1 MGLILE
7 ARKARLS
14 RHQGRGQALQTR
26 RPREVCELSALL
38 GSAELSR
45 QVLAP
50 LSPSLITQLVRLRPE
65 RFTMQ
70 TILRMFDKNS
80 NSGRKNMTRLLC
92 LMRNVQA
99 DRKPI
104 ASQ

>member
-1 MGLILE
+1 MD
-7 ARKARLS
+7 
-14 RHQGRGQALQTR
+14 
-26 RPREVCELSALL
+26 L

-50 LSPSLITQLVRLRPE
+50 LPPSLITQLVRLMPE

-80 NSGRKNMTRLLC
+80 NSGRKNMSRLLC
-92 LMRNVQA
+92 LKRNDQA
-99 DRKPI
+99 YRKQ
-104 ASQ
+104 ASSETDNSV